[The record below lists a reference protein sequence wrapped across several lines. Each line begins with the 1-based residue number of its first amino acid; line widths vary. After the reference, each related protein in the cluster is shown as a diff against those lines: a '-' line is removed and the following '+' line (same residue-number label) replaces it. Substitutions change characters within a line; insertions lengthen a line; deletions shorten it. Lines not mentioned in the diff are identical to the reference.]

1 MKLQDRISAHKNEL
15 GFVEKAALYKEVF
28 NTPQGQKVL
37 ADILNRLCNVD
48 GPVFHENPVA
58 LAFNAARRDVGL
70 EIARMVWLEV
80 VKEKAPEVK
89 A

>member
-1 MKLQDRISAHKNEL
+1 MKFRERISENASEL
-15 GFVEKAALYKEVF
+15 GFVERAALYKEVF
-28 NTPQGQKVL
+28 STPHGQKVL

-48 GPVFHENPVA
+48 GPAFHENPIGM
-58 LAFNAARRDVGL
+58 AFNVARRDVGI